1 MTTPTVIELVRNG
14 NLVGER
20 VELGR
25 YTAASVGER
34 IVYGQRVDGVV
45 RFLPTDGVVLVA
57 HQGLS
62 EHDACR
68 SRGIPGEPASPDA
81 ARRKRPNGVS
91 RPHLINTA
99 GA

>member
-1 MTTPTVIELVRNG
+1 MTTPTVTEVVPNG
-14 NLVGER
+14 NPLGHRVEVGER

-25 YTAASVGER
+25 YAISAGER
-34 IVYGQRVDGVV
+34 VIYGQRVAGVV
-45 RFLPTDGVVLVA
+45 RFLLTDGVVLVA

-81 ARRKRPNGVS
+81 ARRNDR
-91 RPHLINTA
+91 TA
-99 GA
+99 